1 MIPID
6 LGSKDS
12 KQDRVL
18 MELRVKDDAV
28 SK

>member
-6 LGSKDS
+6 LDSKDS